1 MGSEGSLHVGSLSE
15 GIWGD
20 PVLKV
25 WRTRQGR
32 AEPAEML
39 PRGGPVGSRAREKL
53 LPPHS
58 ALKQLFPPS
67 RKPPQTPHSSWN
79 PQPAPHIHGGSGLR
93 WAERGQS
100 APARGLEL
108 RPGRSAAVSVPMA
121 RCRCS
126 CQPQRPAP
134 LGIRFQA
141 ARAAPRTNER
151 ARTECV
157 TRSSHKAA
165 ISIVF
170 RQALYLLKH
179 TWKAS
184 RCLEIPARRSK
195 VRASGQLGKK
205 AINTNTLFT
214 QSGTGRGAGRV
225 NRCVHT
231 CSIPWTMRNPTFIP
245 ALSL

>member
-1 MGSEGSLHVGSLSE
+1 MGVCPRGPGEILS
-15 GIWGD
+15 
-20 PVLKV
+20 
-25 WRTRQGR
+25 WRCGEPGR
-32 AEPAEML
+32 AVL
-39 PRGGPVGSRAREKL
+39 RQPRYPHARGPVGSRARRNCS
-53 LPPHS
+53 HRT
-58 ALKQLFPPS
+58 QLEAAVSSQQEAPA
-67 RKPPQTPHSSWN
+67 KPPLLTEPTARSTHPRW
-79 PQPAPHIHGGSGLR
+79 LR
-93 WAERGQS
+93 WAEGLGQPLPEAS
-100 APARGLEL
+100 SSGQ
-108 RPGRSAAVSVPMA
+108 AVSVPMA

-126 CQPQRPAP
+126 CQPRRPAP

-141 ARAAPRTNER
+141 VRAAPRTNER

-205 AINTNTLFT
+205 AINTNTLSA
-214 QSGTGRGAGRV
+214 QSGTGRGSGRV

-231 CSIPWTMRNPTFIP
+231 CSILWTMRNPTFMP
-245 ALSL
+245 ALWL

>member
-1 MGSEGSLHVGSLSE
+1 MLSQ
-15 GIWGD
+15 
-20 PVLKV
+20 
-25 WRTRQGR
+25 QGCSQ
-32 AEPAEML
+32 AS
-39 PRGGPVGSRAREKL
+39 GPVGSRPREK
-53 LPPHS
+53 HS

-67 RKPPQTPHSSWN
+67 RKFPQTPHSSRS
-79 PQPAPHIHGGSGLR
+79 PPPAPHIRGGSGGLR
-93 WAERGQS
+93 GS
-100 APARGLEL
+100 VSPARGLEL
-108 RPGRSAAVSVPMA
+108 RPGRSTAVPVPVA

-126 CQPQRPAP
+126 CQPRRPAP

-141 ARAAPRTNER
+141 ARAAPRTNGR

-170 RQALYLLKH
+170 LQALYLLKH

-184 RCLEIPARRSK
+184 RCLEIPAQRSK
-195 VRASGQLGKK
+195 VRASVQLGKK
-205 AINTNTLFT
+205 AINTNTLFA

-231 CSIPWTMRNPTFIP
+231 CSILWTVRNPTFIP
-245 ALSL
+245 ALWL